1 MLKRAPATFYS
12 YITLVFNLALLST
25 MLYVVFLLSKIV
37 IIDDTKTIISL
48 IIYTILQLFPF
59 FCIYQ
64 TILLV
69 NGFFSNKEMSKSK
82 KRIINVTFVIQ
93 ILSAILSGLVGFGI
107 LLNFGLFISE
117 TEQTQPLPNL
127 IMAILMA
134 IIAPLNL
141 IMAFVLKKVSNS
153 INKNYK
159 TSIEDSFAVER

>member
-1 MLKRAPATFYS
+1 
-12 YITLVFNLALLST
+12 
-25 MLYVVFLLSKIV
+25 
-37 IIDDTKTIISL
+37 
-48 IIYTILQLFPF
+48 
-59 FCIYQ
+59 
-64 TILLV
+64 V